1 MLPRQGSPR
10 GPALAVA
17 GLGLALLAVAI
28 AGCSLAGSSF
38 DPNGPCTSDG
48 RQPGAYP
55 QLEALVPTT
64 LDGKRPGQ
72 LDSGRNCTAEGL
84 GTLAGHG
91 IHEVRFAGGIW
102 QTGAESGTTLAVFS
116 APGLTAAEL
125 GEFYE
130 AGARASSKVSAI
142 ETSAP
147 AVQGRAGYRLD
158 AENDGRLQSIVT
170 WPDPAAEVVRVVI
183 VSSAARDGATPA
195 SHADAVQRAIAAS
208 GG

>member
-1 MLPRQGSPR
+1 MSPR
-10 GPALAVA
+10 PRLGRGLGVAVA
-17 GLGLALLAVAI
+17 GLGLLLATLVI

-38 DPNGPCTSDG
+38 DPSGPCTADG

-55 QLEALVPTT
+55 ELEALVPRS
-64 LDGKRPGQ
+64 LDGKPPGQ
-72 LDSGRNCTAEGL
+72 LDSGRNCTAAGL

-91 IHEVRFAGGIW
+91 LHEVRFAGGIW

-116 APGLTAAEL
+116 APGLTAAQL

-130 AGARASSKVSAI
+130 AGARARSKVSAI
-142 ETSAP
+142 DTSAP
-147 AVQGRAGYRLD
+147 TGQGRAAYRLD

-170 WPDPAAEVVRVVI
+170 WPDPGAGVIRVVI

-195 SHADAVQRAIAAS
+195 SHAAAVRGAIAAS